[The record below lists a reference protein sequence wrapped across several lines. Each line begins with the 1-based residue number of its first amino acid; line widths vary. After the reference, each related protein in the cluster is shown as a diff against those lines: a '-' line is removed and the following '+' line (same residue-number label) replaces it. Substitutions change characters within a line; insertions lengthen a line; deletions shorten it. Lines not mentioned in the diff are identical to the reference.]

1 MGTFDQKLGVYRK
14 QGGAFSE
21 KGSSDILGIWR
32 GRFLALEVKSRRG
45 TLRPE
50 QKLFIEEMQRL
61 GAIAGVVRS
70 LQDAIDL
77 LESSNKSNFDQQTSD
92 DS

>member
-1 MGTFDQKLGVYRK
+1 MGVFDQQRGVYRK

-21 KGSSDILGIWR
+21 KGSSDILGIYK

-50 QKLFIEEMQRL
+50 QKLFLEEMQRL

-70 LQDAIDL
+70 LSDAIQL
-77 LESSNKSNFDQQTSD
+77 LSD
-92 DS
+92 AELGMASGLVEAP